1 MNNEMNQETV
11 QYIREGKKLQVK
23 SIFET
28 DLFAAL
34 GGSLPETAMNRLI
47 DKIDKVYY
55 GEGSN

>member
-1 MNNEMNQETV
+1 MKMDKETT

-34 GGSLPETAMNRLI
+34 GGSLPETTMARLL
-47 DKIDKVYY
+47 DKIDQVYN
-55 GEGSN
+55 GESSKE